1 MKIALSTKAREHIV
15 CGAQEIG
22 PISPRIVPFL
32 APSVQ
37 RIRWRGTDLKKTNF
51 LQTSARWCRIT
62 RDEHKYRGKQKMK
75 ILKITIV
82 TIVVILAVA
91 LLTLRATG
99 LEPEYL
105 DLNQL
110 RAHHMIARPGL
121 WLKGELVTTPVTDW
135 SFVQQV
141 SHPGQS
147 LNTVLIETQTP
158 YFIPHSV
165 RTIPTVRNGELF
177 IRSHQDRMDVPF
189 PNDKSWTSNVARDPR
204 VRIKI
209 ADKLYEATMVLVSDR
224 AEAIAF
230 LGRKPETVEKG
241 PDGQDHVVGYD
252 HVFRVFQR
260 NIPEYGGEQPTLSS
274 AGLIPEIKP

>member
-1 MKIALSTKAREHIV
+1 
-15 CGAQEIG
+15 
-22 PISPRIVPFL
+22 
-32 APSVQ
+32 
-37 RIRWRGTDLKKTNF
+37 
-51 LQTSARWCRIT
+51 
-62 RDEHKYRGKQKMK
+62 MK